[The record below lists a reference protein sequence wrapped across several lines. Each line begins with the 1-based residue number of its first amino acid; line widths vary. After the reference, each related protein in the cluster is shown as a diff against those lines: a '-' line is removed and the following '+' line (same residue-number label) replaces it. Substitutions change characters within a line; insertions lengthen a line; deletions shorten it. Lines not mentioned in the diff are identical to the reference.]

1 MTINTKFNIGQ
12 PLHFINPD
20 TMKAQC
26 AEVWRID
33 TEYTANEMKINYWF
47 SIDSKFKI
55 IKEDGLFATR
65 EELLE
70 SL

>member
-1 MTINTKFNIGQ
+1 MTINTKFNVGQ
-12 PLHFINPD
+12 LIYFIHPD

-26 AEVWRID
+26 AEVWRIH
-33 TEYTANEMKINYWF
+33 TEWAANEMKINYWF
-47 SIDSKFKI
+47 SIDGKYI
-55 IKEDGLFATR
+55 IVTEGKTHATR

>member
-1 MTINTKFNIGQ
+1 MTITTKFNIGQ
-12 PLHFINPD
+12 LLYFINPD

-26 AEVWRID
+26 AEVWRIHI
-33 TEYTANEMKINYWF
+33 ECTANEMKIDYWF
-47 SIDSKFKI
+47 CIDSKYI
-55 IKEDGLFATR
+55 IVVEGKTHATR